1 MKTKPVTLM
10 LPILLFTIEFQ
21 ANANDA
27 LNKKAIAEIRQFE
40 RRFSSAL
47 ARNDMGELQIYLS
60 DDCKRVRNRNGQ

>member
-1 MKTKPVTLM
+1 M